1 MSEVRILS
9 ITEFDKK
16 RRRILLEGD
25 LALVLY
31 PSDIR
36 KFQIEEGKLLDEKA
50 VAGLM
55 EILCSRAR
63 ERALHLLEFSD
74 KTESELRARLKRE
87 GYPEQAIEGAVSMT
101 LRFHYVDDEA
111 YSSRY
116 AQAHSHSKSK
126 RQIMNTLLQKGISR
140 ELAEQIVEEQDID
153 EPAQIQ
159 ALLEKRDIW
168 GRTLDRKEY
177 EKTVGMLARR
187 GYSFDAIHGVLSRMT
202 GDIWAD
208 CL

>member
-87 GYPEQAIEGAVSMT
+87 GYPEQATEGAVSMT
-101 LRFHYVDDEA
+101 LRFHYVDD
-111 YSSRY
+111 
-116 AQAHSHSKSK
+116 SKSK

-159 ALLEKRDIW
+159 ALLEKRGIW
-168 GRTLDRKEY
+168 GRALDRKEY

>member
-74 KTESELRARLKRE
+74 KTESELKARLKRE
-87 GYPEQAIEGAVSMT
+87 GYPEQAIEEAVSMT
-101 LRFHYVDDEA
+101 LRFHYVVM
-111 YSSRY
+111 R
-116 AQAHSHSKSK
+116 
-126 RQIMNTLLQKGISR
+126 L
-140 ELAEQIVEEQDID
+140 
-153 EPAQIQ
+153 
-159 ALLEKRDIW
+159 
-168 GRTLDRKEY
+168 
-177 EKTVGMLARR
+177 TVPVMPRLTAAVRADAR
-187 GYSFDAIHGVLSRMT
+187 S
-202 GDIWAD
+202 
-208 CL
+208 